1 MSDEDNKLY
10 TVELTEDEIDQCSHA
25 LSEWYDRLLKD
36 GHTRD
41 MTAMK
46 GFLNTIR
53 KLDAVL
59 VTMPIDTNRF
69 AMGTPGVAH
78 AGENKEVKPSTGQT
92 WTHKQKGYDVK
103 IDYINRTGDVVV
115 EEVATGQR
123 DGFGRKAFLE
133 RFSPKSKEGDA

>member
-1 MSDEDNKLY
+1 MSDEDNRLY

-69 AMGTPGVAH
+69 AMGTPGVDH
-78 AGENKEVKPSTGQT
+78 AGE
-92 WTHKQKGYDVK
+92 
-103 IDYINRTGDVVV
+103 
-115 EEVATGQR
+115 
-123 DGFGRKAFLE
+123 
-133 RFSPKSKEGDA
+133 EGDL